1 MVLKFDVALSF
12 ASVDH
17 SIARDVALAMRSRGL
32 HVLFDEF
39 NQELL
44 SRSNL
49 HEYLRDLYD
58 HSQVCVA
65 IVSDCYL
72 ESPWLQAE
80 IHILFARS
88 QSDVSYTIL
97 PVRISKSPLPLSL
110 KSLSSIDYEQSSP
123 YLIAE
128 TVDHILQQKRTRKK
142 RKELSS
148 YHVFPRNSKW
158 SVKRQGATRASSLHE
173 TQSDALKAAMA
184 LAANNNPSE
193 IIVYRKD
200 GSVASRDFFKAGE

>member
-12 ASVDH
+12 ASVDR
-17 SIARDVALAMRSRGL
+17 SIARDIALAMRNRGL

-39 NQELL
+39 NLELF
-44 SRSNL
+44 SRPNL

-65 IVSDCYL
+65 LVSDCYL

-80 IHILFARS
+80 IHILLARS
-88 QSDVSYTIL
+88 KSDVSYTII
-97 PVRISKSPLPLSL
+97 PVRISESPLPLSL
-110 KSLSSIDYEQSSP
+110 QSLGSIYYEQSSP
-123 YLIAE
+123 DLIAE
-128 TVDHILQQKRTRKK
+128 TVDHIIQQKRTRKK

-173 TQSDALKAAMA
+173 TKTDALKAAMA
-184 LAANNNPSE
+184 LAANNSPSE
-193 IIVYRKD
+193 IIIYSKD
-200 GSVASRDFFKAGE
+200 GSVASREFFKVGE

>member
-12 ASVDH
+12 ASVDR
-17 SIARDVALAMRSRGL
+17 SIARDVALAMRNRGL
-32 HVLFDEF
+32 NVLFDEF
-39 NQELL
+39 NQELF
-44 SRSNL
+44 SRPNL

-80 IHILFARS
+80 IHILLARS
-88 QSDVSYTIL
+88 QSDVSYTIV
-97 PVRISKSPLPLSL
+97 PVRISETPLPLSL
-110 KSLSSIDYEQSSP
+110 KSLGPIDYEQSSSD
-123 YLIAE
+123 LIAE
-128 TVDHILQQKRTRKK
+128 TVDHIIQQKRTRKK

-173 TQSDALKAAMA
+173 TKSDALKAAMA
-184 LAANNNPSE
+184 LAANNNLSE
-193 IIVYRKD
+193 IIVYSKD
-200 GSVASRDFFKAGE
+200 GSVASREYFKAGE